1 MSHLDE
7 GTLHALL
14 DGELDLAEVSEI
26 QKHLGSCVACGSRLQ
41 EVKQILAESDRLVG
55 AMEVPAAAPRSRPE
69 PGRAEPARSEAPT
82 PPFRPGHEPSAWDEP
97 PVLLVPDPIDAHA
110 TRRRWIR
117 GLAFAAALAGV
128 IASGKLIGNALGP
141 SHPMLS
147 ERDLTSAPQPAAPQP
162 VASPEETKKPATV
175 ATRETRQT
183 RTPARSTAPAVSKAE
198 APAPAGA
205 RLDSSVDTASEP
217 VQDDTAASQ
226 DSSAVA
232 DSLALA
238 AESLSDSAGQ
248 AETTVAVAGSADSST
263 ARKSNRAEPTSAEAD
278 AETRRAAAAAL
289 AELDRE
295 RRRQRANAAT
305 AALPRSAAPAESEA
319 PPPPRPPTLEQRA
332 QVYLRIGLDE
342 AVKQLGGPVHV
353 IEGMTP
359 EFIGLTRTQLI
370 PGTNSTR
377 PVVRVVYLD
386 ARGRLILLDQ
396 QRVAAGQ
403 APSSPSGSLRWTIGD
418 VMLYLRGEPS
428 PDVLRSL
435 QARVR

>member
-26 QKHLGSCVACGSRLQ
+26 QKHLGTCVACGSRLQ
-41 EVKQILAESDRLVG
+41 EVKQVLAEADRLVG
-55 AMEVPAAAPRSRPE
+55 AMEVPAGAPHRPE
-69 PGRAEPARSEAPT
+69 PPSRAAQPSPS
-82 PPFRPGHEPSAWDEP
+82 PFQPSHEPSAWDEP
-97 PVLLVPDPIDAHA
+97 PVLLVPDPIDAGA
-110 TRRRWIR
+110 KRRRWIR
-117 GLAFAAALAGV
+117 GLALAATLGGV
-128 IASGKLIGNALGP
+128 ILGGKLIGTAFQP
-141 SHPMLS
+141 SHPVLP
-147 ERDLTSAPQPAAPQP
+147 ERDLTSVSRAPSAPP
-162 VASPEETKKPATV
+162 VVSKEETRKPPSAL
-175 ATRETRQT
+175 ATRENKQSRAQP
-183 RTPARSTAPAVSKAE
+183 RTPAAAPRAARVQQE
-198 APAPAGA
+198 AIPDTQTLAADTD
-205 RLDSSVDTASEP
+205 DS
-217 VQDDTAASQ
+217 AAA
-226 DSSAVA
+226 DSALV

-238 AESLSDSAGQ
+238 AEAASDSVNQTQLAAG
-248 AETTVAVAGSADSST
+248 AVADSSPSVGGQ
-263 ARKSNRAEPTSAEAD
+263 AGAEPSASEAD

-305 AALPRSAAPAESEA
+305 AALPPPARPEPVEPEPA
-319 PPPPRPPTLEQRA
+319 PRPPTLEQRS

-342 AVKQLGGPVHV
+342 AVRQLGGPVHV

-359 EFIGLTRTQLI
+359 ELIGLTRTQLI
-370 PGTNSTR
+370 PGSGSSR

-396 QRVAAGQ
+396 QRVASGA
-403 APSSPSGSLRWTIGD
+403 APSSPGGSLRWSIGD

-428 PDVLRSL
+428 PEVLRSL

>member
-41 EVKQILAESDRLVG
+41 EVKQVLAEADRLVG
-55 AMEVPAAAPRSRPE
+55 AMEVPAGAPRGRPDS
-69 PGRAEPARSEAPT
+69 PRSQPSP
-82 PPFRPGHEPSAWDEP
+82 PPFQPAHEPDAWNEP

-117 GLAFAAALAGV
+117 GLAVAAALAGV
-128 IASGKLIGNALGP
+128 VTGGKLIGRAIQP
-141 SHPMLS
+141 SHPVLS
-147 ERDLTSAPQPAAPQP
+147 DRDLTSAQPAVPPAVVSPEERKPESTLATREKQNRPGSRPAAPVAAPRPAKVRQEP
-162 VASPEETKKPATV
+162 APDTATQLAEDTAPPGEDSAAADTELLATSAPADSTAQVAS
-175 ATRETRQT
+175 
-183 RTPARSTAPAVSKAE
+183 
-198 APAPAGA
+198 
-205 RLDSSVDTASEP
+205 
-217 VQDDTAASQ
+217 
-226 DSSAVA
+226 
-232 DSLALA
+232 
-238 AESLSDSAGQ
+238 
-248 AETTVAVAGSADSST
+248 AGSAADSSRSRAAQT
-263 ARKSNRAEPTSAEAD
+263 AADPAAD
-278 AETRRAAAAAL
+278 AATRRAAAAAL

-295 RRRQRANAAT
+295 RRRERANAAT
-305 AALPRSAAPAESEA
+305 AALPPPAPPQPAPASEPA
-319 PPPPRPPTLEQRA
+319 SRPPTLEQRS

-342 AVKQLGGPVHV
+342 AVRQLGGPVHV

-359 EFIGLTRTQLI
+359 ELIGLTRAPLI
-370 PGTNSTR
+370 PGSNSTR

-386 ARGRLILLDQ
+386 NRGRLILLDQ

-403 APSSPSGSLRWTIGD
+403 APSSPTGSLRWSIGD
-418 VMLYLRGEPS
+418 VMLYLRGEPP

>member
-41 EVKQILAESDRLVG
+41 EVKQVLAEADRLVG
-55 AMEVPAAAPRSRPE
+55 AMEVPAAAPRARQEAP
-69 PGRAEPARSEAPT
+69 RAEPRQQ
-82 PPFRPGHEPSAWDEP
+82 PPAFHPAQEPPGWDEP
-97 PVLLVPDPIDAHA
+97 PVLLVPDPIDPHV
-110 TRRRWIR
+110 TRRRWFR
-117 GLAFAAALAGV
+117 GLAAAAALAGV
-128 IASGKLIGNALGP
+128 VAGGKLISNAFQP
-141 SHPMLS
+141 SHPVLS
-147 ERDLTSAPQPAAPQP
+147 ERDLTSAPQPASAPA
-162 VASPEETKKPATV
+162 VASQEETKKPETTAQAVRPSRPQPRPAAVARKPTAAKQEVAPETTATQL
-175 ATRETRQT
+175 AD
-183 RTPARSTAPAVSKAE
+183 SD
-198 APAPAGA
+198 AG
-205 RLDSSVDTASEP
+205 
-217 VQDDTAASQ
+217 ASQ
-226 DSSAVA
+226 DSAAAA
-232 DSLALA
+232 DSVALA
-238 AESLSDSAGQ
+238 AQFSTDSAGSSEL
-248 AETTVAVAGSADSST
+248 AAASATDSLRQS
-263 ARKSNRAEPTSAEAD
+263 KSSGTEPASAEAD
-278 AETRRAAAAAL
+278 LATRRAAAAAL

-305 AALPRSAAPAESEA
+305 AALPRTPAQTEAAEPAPAPA
-319 PPPPRPPTLEQRA
+319 PRPPTLEQRA

-359 EFIGLTRTQLI
+359 ELIGLTRSQLI
-370 PGTNSTR
+370 PGINSTR
-377 PVVRVVYLD
+377 PVVRVVYVD

-403 APSSPSGSLRWTIGD
+403 GPSSPAGSLRWTIGD
-418 VMLYLRGEPS
+418 VMLYLRGEPG